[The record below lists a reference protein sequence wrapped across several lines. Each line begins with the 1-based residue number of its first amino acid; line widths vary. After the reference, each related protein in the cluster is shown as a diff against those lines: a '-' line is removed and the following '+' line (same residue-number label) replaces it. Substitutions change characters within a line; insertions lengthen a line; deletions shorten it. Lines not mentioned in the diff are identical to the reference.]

1 MNNRNEN
8 ITPSSGNIFDD
19 LGLGDSNKCLLK
31 TRLLMVIRQLAKD
44 RGLTQTRI
52 AELVGTDQP
61 TVSKAFR
68 GQLDIVS
75 VERLVQWLNRLGQD
89 VEVRVSPRDEGEGET
104 SVAMC

>member
-1 MNNRNEN
+1 M
-8 ITPSSGNIFDD
+8 
-19 LGLGDSNKCLLK
+19 GLADSKECLLK
-31 TRLLMVIRQLAKD
+31 SRLLMVIRQLATD

-52 AELVGTDQP
+52 AQIVGTDQP

-68 GQLDIVS
+68 GHLDIVS

-104 SVAMC
+104 RVAMG